1 MGSICCWLRFS
12 ILNFQH
18 SDIDIWRCSCIA
30 IGPMYL
36 ITVMEN
42 IHPEMHQDFMTG
54 GLSFFVH
61 LRWWILVSPNSLLM
75 GSSCLW
81 GGWCLRTSCP
91 PGNLPSLSHFAD
103 QWYFDGCIWAFQPYV
118 CLAIGRTR
126 DGILQCWYWIWEVS
140 TAISH
145 IILETKPPVTSVI
158 MSICPPHD
166 GHRILVGDED
176 GIVRMW
182 VIGYCMII
190 LWKNG
195 SHHIRAMCWI
205 LGCSYLGDC
214 RALGYCI
221 FAKRQPD
228 VEVIALYGV
237 IYLLS
242 INISIMVQGRLVL
255 ADKERTWVCARRR
268 VGPSYISRHCAL
280 LLSGSFQH
288 QVAALSDSLIIL

>member
-1 MGSICCWLRFS
+1 MFQDLMTGELPLLFEVTDIGVTRFS
-12 ILNFQH
+12 PDGQFL
-18 SDIDIWRCSCIA
+18 SVGRMMSEDVMSSRKSS
-30 IGPMYL
+30 
-36 ITVMEN
+36 IT
-42 IHPEMHQDFMTG
+42 
-54 GLSFFVH
+54 
-61 LRWWILVSPNSLLM
+61 
-75 GSSCLW
+75 
-81 GGWCLRTSCP
+81 
-91 PGNLPSLSHFAD
+91 SHFAD

-140 TAISH
+140 MAISH

-176 GIVRMW
+176 GIARMW

-190 LWKNG
+190 PWKNG

-255 ADKERTWVCARRR
+255 ADKERT
-268 VGPSYISRHCAL
+268 
-280 LLSGSFQH
+280 
-288 QVAALSDSLIIL
+288 